1 MKCISTVLLEYF
13 VGEKFLQMSQISKK
27 NVTLCDN
34 HCVLTRIV
42 HVHVTSRFC
51 NLIIAK

>member
-27 NVTLCDN
+27 CDP
-34 HCVLTRIV
+34 LR
-42 HVHVTSRFC
+42 
-51 NLIIAK
+51 